1 MQLTMGRFGV
11 ARAACVVV
19 CLAFA
24 CSVVAAQEIVS
35 GNEPGDDGG
44 VSLTRPSTGE
54 TVPPNVPHEVQG
66 TQTQGSGAS
75 STPDPG
81 SQGNFFKRLGKFYA
95 ADWTGKL
102 PASAAPERRA
112 LDVPLDSPP
121 FPSSDWGYGGS
132 PLIGVP
138 DGNVYPLMTALKMEH
153 SRTKVYGWVAGSVNA
168 STSSKN
174 TFPVS
179 YDIFPNRVELNQA
192 VVYIER
198 LPNTVQKEHFDWG
211 FHLTGFY
218 GIDYRFTTAKG
229 YFSQQ
234 LLQKNRVYG
243 FDPVLEYVDLYFPIK
258 QGLNIRIGR
267 FLSVPGIEA
276 QLAPNNYN
284 MTHSLLY
291 TIDPFTDTGA
301 IATLK
306 LSKQWVVQAGISAGH
321 DVAPW
326 TSDRKASAIGCVNYS
341 TPSNHNNFYA
351 CANGIN
357 DGKYAYNNL
366 QDYDGT
372 WYHRFNAKWHMATEA
387 WYMYE
392 REVPNVAGNVA
403 NPIATETGANGA
415 FCAPGQLRCTAPEYA
430 FVNYLNREF
439 SPKLFV
445 GFRSDMLNDKKGQRT
460 GIPGKY
466 TENTL
471 YATKYIGST
480 ILLRPELRFDHSW
493 DARGYD
499 NGRARNQFFFGADLI
514 YKF

>member
-1 MQLTMGRFGV
+1 MQFTMGRCGL
-11 ARAACVVV
+11 ARVTCFVVF
-19 CLAFA
+19 LAFA
-24 CSVVAAQEIVS
+24 SGFGAAQEIVS
-35 GNEPGDDGG
+35 TNGD
-44 VSLTRPSTGE
+44 SAEILNRS
-54 TVPPNVPHEVQG
+54 NVDENAIHNVLPDVQG
-66 TQTQGSGAS
+66 AQTQGSGAVS
-75 STPDPG
+75 APDPAA
-81 SQGNFFKRLGKFYA
+81 QGNVFKRLGKFYA
-95 ADWTGKL
+95 DDWTGKL
-102 PASAAPERRA
+102 PGSTAPARRA
-112 LDVPLDSPP
+112 LDAPLESPP
-121 FPSSDWGYGGS
+121 FPTSDWGYGGS

-138 DGNVYPLMTALKMEH
+138 DGNVYPLMTALGKENN
-153 SRTKVYGWVAGSVNA
+153 RTKVYGWVAGSVNA

-174 TFPVS
+174 NFPVS
-179 YDIFPNRVELNQA
+179 YDIFPNKVEMNQA

-198 LPNTVQKEHFDWG
+198 LPNTVQKTHFDWG

-229 YFSQQ
+229 YLSQQ
-234 LLQKNRVYG
+234 LLQKNHVYG
-243 FDPVLEYVDLYFPIK
+243 FDPVLEYVDFYFPVK

-306 LSKQWVVQAGISAGH
+306 LSKQWMVQAGISAGH

-326 TSDRKASAIGCVNYS
+326 TADRKPSAIGCIDYS
-341 TPSNHNNFYA
+341 TPSNHDNFYA

-372 WYHRFNAKWHMATEA
+372 WYHRFNDKWHMATEA

-403 NPIATETGANGA
+403 DPVPTETGANGA
-415 FCAPGQLRCTAPEYA
+415 FCAPGELRCTAPEYA
-430 FVNYLNREF
+430 FVNYVNRQF

-460 GIPGKY
+460 GIPGRY

-471 YATKYIGST
+471 YATKYFGST

-499 NGRARNQFFFGADLI
+499 DGKARNQFFFGVDLI

>member
-1 MQLTMGRFGV
+1 MQLTTGRFGV
-11 ARAACVVV
+11 ARATCVVV

-24 CSVVAAQEIVS
+24 CGFVAAQEIVS
-35 GNEPGDDGG
+35 ANEPGDDGT
-44 VSLTRPSTGE
+44 VTLTRPNADES
-54 TVPPNVPHEVQG
+54 VLHDVLPEVQG
-66 TQTQGSGAS
+66 TQTQGAGAV
-75 STPDPG
+75 STPDPEP
-81 SQGNFFKRLGKFYA
+81 QGNFLKRLGKFYA

-102 PASAAPERRA
+102 PGSAAPERRA
-112 LDVPLDSPP
+112 LDAPLESPP

-132 PLIGVP
+132 PIIGVP
-138 DGNVYPLMTALKMEH
+138 DGNVYPLMTALKMEK

-174 TFPVS
+174 NFPLS
-179 YDIFPNRVELNQA
+179 YDIFPNKVEMNHA

-198 LPNTVQKEHFDWG
+198 LPNTVQKDHFDWG

-234 LLQKNRVYG
+234 LLQKNHVYG
-243 FDPVLEYVDLYFPIK
+243 FDPVLEYADLYFPVK

-306 LSKQWVVQAGISAGH
+306 LSKQWIVQAGISAGH

-326 TSDRKASAIGCVNYS
+326 TADRKPSAIVCVNYS
-341 TPSNHNNFYA
+341 TPSNHDNFYG

-392 REVPNVAGNVA
+392 RAVPNVAGNVA

-415 FCAPGQLRCTAPEYA
+415 FCAPGELRCNAPEYA
-430 FVNYLNREF
+430 FVNYLNRQF

-445 GFRSDMLNDKKGQRT
+445 GFRSDMLDDKKGQRT

-471 YATKYIGST
+471 YATKYFGST

-499 NGRARNQFFFGADLI
+499 NGRARNQFFFGVDLI

>member
-1 MQLTMGRFGV
+1 MPFTVKCGL
-11 ARAACVVV
+11 ARVTCFVV
-19 CLAFA
+19 CLACA
-24 CSVVAAQEIVS
+24 SGVVTAQEIDS
-35 GNEPGDDGG
+35 ANEPGGDGP
-44 VSLTRPSTGE
+44 VILPRPNTDEGALYKILHGMQEAQTLSPATANTLDPE
-54 TVPPNVPHEVQG
+54 SQANV
-66 TQTQGSGAS
+66 
-75 STPDPG
+75 
-81 SQGNFFKRLGKFYA
+81 FKRLGKFYA

-102 PASAAPERRA
+102 MAAPTPERRA
-112 LDVPLDSPP
+112 LDAPLESPP
-121 FPSSDWGYGGS
+121 FPSCDWGYGGS
-132 PLIGVP
+132 PAIGVL
-138 DGNVYPLMTALKMEH
+138 DGNVYPLMTALRMEN

-174 TFPVS
+174 NFPVS
-179 YDIFPNRVELNQA
+179 YDIFPNRVEMNQA

-198 LPNTVQKEHFDWG
+198 LPNTVQKTHFDWG

-234 LLQKNRVYG
+234 LLHKNHVYG
-243 FDPVLEYVDLYFPIK
+243 FDPVLEYAELCFPVK

-284 MTHSLLY
+284 MSHSLLY
-291 TIDPFTDTGA
+291 TIDPFTETGA

-306 LSKQWVVQAGISAGH
+306 LSKQWIVQAGISAGH

-326 TSDRKASAIGCVNYS
+326 TVDRKPSAIACVNYS
-341 TPSNHNNFYA
+341 TSSNHDNFYA

-372 WYHRFNAKWHMATEA
+372 WYHRFNTKWHMATEA
-387 WYMYE
+387 WYTYE
-392 REVPNVAGNVA
+392 REVPNVAGNVP
-403 NPIATETGANGA
+403 NPTPTETGANGA
-415 FCAPGQLRCTAPEYA
+415 FCASGELRCTAPEYA
-430 FVNYLNREF
+430 FVNYLNRQF

-499 NGRARNQFFFGADLI
+499 SGRARNQFFFGVDLV

>member
-1 MQLTMGRFGV
+1 MQLTMGSFGV
-11 ARAACVVV
+11 ARATCVVV
-19 CLAFA
+19 SLAFVC
-24 CSVVAAQEIVS
+24 CSVGAQEIVS
-35 GNEPGDDGG
+35 ANEPDGDGAM
-44 VSLTRPSTGE
+44 VLIRPTADESDLR
-54 TVPPNVPHEVQG
+54 NVPDAPQS
-66 TQTQGSGAS
+66 TPTPGSGTA
-75 STPDPG
+75 STPGPE
-81 SQGNFFKRLGKFYA
+81 SQGNFLKRLGNFYL

-102 PASAAPERRA
+102 PSSATPARRA
-112 LDVPLDSPP
+112 LEAPLESPP
-121 FPSSDWGYGGS
+121 FPTSDWGYGGS
-132 PLIGVP
+132 PAIGVP
-138 DGNVYPLMTALKMEH
+138 DGNVYPLMTALKMEN

-174 TFPVS
+174 NFPVS
-179 YDIFPNRVELNQA
+179 YDIFPNRVEMNQA

-198 LPNTVQKEHFDWG
+198 LPNTVQKDHFDWG

-234 LLQKNRVYG
+234 LLQKNHVYG
-243 FDPVLEYVDLYFPIK
+243 FDPVLEYADLYFPVK

-306 LSKQWVVQAGISAGH
+306 LSKHWLVQAGISAGH

-326 TSDRKASAIGCVNYS
+326 TDDRKPSAIACVDYS
-341 TPSNHNNFYA
+341 TASNHDNFYA

-372 WYHRFNAKWHMATEA
+372 WYHRFNARWHMATEA

-403 NPIATETGANGA
+403 NPVPTETGANGA
-415 FCAPGQLRCTAPEYA
+415 FCGPGELRCTAPEYA

-445 GFRSDMLNDKKGQRT
+445 GFRSDLLNDKKGQRT

-471 YATKYIGST
+471 YATKYFGST
-480 ILLRPELRFDHSW
+480 VLLRPELRFDHSW

-499 NGRARNQFFFGADLI
+499 NGKARNQFFFGVDLI